1 MTTNLKKYLN
11 LPLPVKASIWFV
23 ICSFLQ
29 KSISLITTPI
39 FTRILTLEE
48 YGQYVLYNSWLG
60 IFSILITFKLSEAVF
75 NKSMISVED
84 HKRKY
89 LLTSYHFIVFIL
101 WIFFVGIYFFLESE
115 LSRFLGLSYHLII
128 LMFIQI
134 LFEAFIA
141 LWTAYQRFEYR
152 YKLLIFVTL
161 FVSVLNPVFGFI
173 GIFSMSDSV
182 LGRITGGIFAEGIVV
197 AYIIQNSL
205 CCVNR
210 AEVFALFKYALNFNL
225 PLIPHYLSQVL
236 LNTSD
241 RIMIGRLIDDSSA
254 ALYGIAYTLGMLAT
268 MVTQSINNAYV
279 PWMYR
284 SLKNKNFLDV
294 IKNNTVLLYSVGIII
309 VCVFLGAPEAILLIG
324 GEKYVA
330 ATNVIYPVACSVAF
344 MFMYGL
350 FANIELFYESRKFI
364 MIGTCSS
371 ACLNIFL
378 NYMFLPKYGYISAAY
393 TTLFC
398 YIIYGIIHIYVA
410 KQVLYYHEGI
420 YLEIPYRHIALY
432 IVNLLLLSYV
442 ARYLIPYP
450 FIRYLL
456 IICIFVVIYAKREYI
471 IEFYRKKN
479 QNKY

>member
-1 MTTNLKKYLN
+1 MGKNFIEKYLKM
-11 LPLPVKASIWFV
+11 PKPAKAAFWFV
-23 ICSFLQ
+23 VCSFLQ
-29 KSISLITTPI
+29 KSIFLITAPI
-39 FTRILTLEE
+39 FTRFLTLEE

-60 IFSILITFKLSEAVF
+60 IISILITFKLSEAVF
-75 NKSMISVED
+75 YKSMVSVEN

-89 LLTSYHFIVFIL
+89 VLMSYHVIVFIL
-101 WIFFVGIYFFLESE
+101 WVFFGGICFLMKSE
-115 LSRFLGLSYHLII
+115 LSRFLGLSYYLII

-141 LWTAYQRFEYR
+141 LWTAYQRFEYQ
-152 YKLLIFVTL
+152 YKLLIFITL
-161 FVSVLNPVFGFI
+161 FVSMLNPAFGFI
-173 GIFSMSDSV
+173 GVFSMPDSV
-182 LGRITGGIFAEGIVV
+182 LGRLTGGIFAEGIIV

-205 CCVNR
+205 CRVNR
-210 AEVFALFKYALNFNL
+210 AEVFAVFKYALNFNL

-241 RIMIGRLIDDSSA
+241 KIMIGRLIDNSSA

-268 MVTQSINNAYV
+268 MVTQNINNAYI

-284 SLKNKNFLDV
+284 LLKNKNFLDV
-294 IKNNTVLLYSVGIII
+294 EKNNTVLLYSVGIII

-344 MFMYGL
+344 MFMYSL

-364 MIGTCSS
+364 MIVTCSS
-371 ACLNIFL
+371 AFLNVFL
-378 NYMFLPKYGYISAAY
+378 NYIFIPKYGYISAAY

-398 YIIYGIIHIYVA
+398 HIIYGIIHVYVA

-420 YLEIPYRHIALY
+420 YLELPYRHIALY
-432 IVNLLLLSYV
+432 IVNLLLLSCV

-450 FIRYLL
+450 IVRYLL
-456 IICIFVVIYAKREYI
+456 IVCIFVVIYVKREYI
-471 IEFYRKKN
+471 IEFYRKK
-479 QNKY
+479 KSE